1 MRNYHLASDDVSK
14 SETLL
19 RALRLTKF
27 RHDYADGV
35 IAASAVVTLPT

>member
-1 MRNYHLASDDVSK
+1 MRNYHLASNDVSK

-19 RALRLTKF
+19 RALRLTKLW
-27 RHDYADGV
+27 HDYADGA